1 MPSKYRVWISY
12 WIIHFS
18 QEDGNQKNLDKMQK
32 VYQKPPNFS
41 LKKKKALEKHSGK
54 NFRKCFSLQGRKFEQ
69 FDLIS

>member
-18 QEDGNQKNLDKMQK
+18 QEDGNQKILDKMQK
-32 VYQKPPNFS
+32 LYQRPLNFS
-41 LKKKKALEKHSGK
+41 LKKKKLLRNIQEN
-54 NFRKCFSLQGRKFEQ
+54 NFRKHFSLQGRKFEQ

>member
-32 VYQKPPNFS
+32 LYQKPPNFS
-41 LKKKKALEKHSGK
+41 LKKKKKLLRNIQGK
-54 NFRKCFSLQGRKFEQ
+54 TLGNVFPFREENLSN
-69 FDLIS
+69 LI